1 MSDEGTTTERLRY
14 RLDNFLAK
22 GSGALF
28 LSLVIA
34 FLGAIVTMAVIRYA
48 LNLATPEGAPDLDRQ
63 LWVIFLQLTDPG
75 NMAQDNDTPTIFK
88 VSAVLAGMTGVV
100 IFSALIAF
108 LTTALDQA
116 IGHLRRGHSRVLE
129 SGHTLILGWSPR
141 VVEILN
147 ELIIA
152 NESEEDAVVV
162 VLADEDKEAMDEHLR
177 THFKDRRTTRVVT
190 RSGSTASLPNLAHV
204 SVNQARSA
212 IVLANCAPEVT
223 KERKL
228 VSDAH
233 VVKSSLALRAKV
245 GANSKINIVAEIFDQ
260 RNRPIIESMATG
272 RAAVVDA
279 EEILAKIIVQT
290 SRTSGLALVYS
301 ELLSFAGCEMYFHR
315 AAWKGATFGE
325 IQLRFHDGVPIG
337 MRKADGTLLIRPSPD
352 TKINNDDEILIVA
365 QDDSSIRLESA
376 PVVKAKAYTPPD
388 TRIEQRKERMLIIG
402 WGSKA
407 PTIISEYADYV
418 LAGSCVDVM
427 FQAPPAFVRDQI
439 ARLDAELDN
448 LNVRHVDKL
457 PLDSGDLASVDPFSY
472 DTILI
477 LQQSVEGDLDA
488 ERADAESIVV
498 LLHLRKLAAEH
509 EAEEDHD
516 TKIITE
522 VLDSANQELVAEAG
536 VNDFVISNRLV
547 SMFFAQLSEEPR
559 LQQVYDD
566 LFAEEG
572 SEIYVKPAS
581 LYFDKLPVECT
592 FGELMLVAQKRD
604 GEVCIGYKCK
614 ADERNAEKRYGVRLV
629 PPKDTKL
636 KLSKNDALVV
646 VAADER

>member
-1 MSDEGTTTERLRY
+1 MSDEGTRTERLRY

-28 LSLVIA
+28 LSLVVA
-34 FLGAIVTMAVIRYA
+34 FLAAIVTIACIRYV
-48 LNLATPEGAPDLDRQ
+48 LNLVSPEGAPDLVRQ

-75 NMAQDNDTPTIFK
+75 NMSQDNDTNPIFK
-88 VSAVLAGMTGVV
+88 VSAVIAGMTGVV

-162 VLADEDKEAMDEHLR
+162 VLADEDKEIMDEHLR

-204 SVNQARSA
+204 SVKRARSA
-212 IVLANCAPEVT
+212 IVLATCAPEVSR
-223 KERKL
+223 ERKL

-233 VVKSSLALRAKV
+233 VVKSALALRAHV
-245 GANSKINIVAEIFDQ
+245 GATSDINVVAEIFDR
-260 RNRPIIESMATG
+260 RNRPIIEGMASG
-272 RAAVVDA
+272 HAAVVDA

-315 AAWKGATFGE
+315 AAWKGATFGQ
-325 IQLRFHDGVPIG
+325 IQLRFQDGVPIG
-337 MRKADGTLLIRPSPD
+337 MRKADGTLLIRPSPE
-352 TKINNDDEILIVA
+352 TKFGDDDEVLIVA
-365 QDDSSIRLESA
+365 QDDSSIRLEA
-376 PVVKAKAYTPPD
+376 EPVVKAKVHTPPG
-388 TRIEQRKERMLIIG
+388 TRIEQRQERMLIIG

-407 PTIISEYADYV
+407 PTIISEYGDYV
-418 LAGSCVDVM
+418 LAGSSVDVM
-427 FQAPPAFVRDQI
+427 FQAPPAFVTDRI
-439 ARLDAELDN
+439 KRLDDELET
-448 LNVRHVDKL
+448 LTVRHIDKL
-457 PLDSGDLASVDPFSY
+457 PLDSGDLASVDPFGY

-488 ERADAESIVV
+488 ERADSESIVV
-498 LLHLRKLAAEH
+498 LLHLRKLDGERGAAGRH
-509 EAEEDHD
+509 E
-516 TKIITE
+516 TKVITE
-522 VLDSANQELVAEAG
+522 VLDSSNQELVAEAG

-547 SMFFAQLSEEPR
+547 SMLFAQLSEEPR
-559 LQQVYDD
+559 LLQVYDD

-572 SEIYVKPAS
+572 SEIYVKPAH
-581 LYFDKLPVECT
+581 LYFEKLPVECS
-592 FGELMLVAQKRD
+592 FAELMLVAQKRD
-604 GEVCIGYKCK
+604 GEVCIGYKRK
-614 ADERNAEKRYGVRLV
+614 AEEHDARKQYGVRLV
-629 PPKDTKL
+629 PPKNTKIRL
-636 KLSKNDALVV
+636 EKGDALVV
-646 VAADER
+646 VAADDR